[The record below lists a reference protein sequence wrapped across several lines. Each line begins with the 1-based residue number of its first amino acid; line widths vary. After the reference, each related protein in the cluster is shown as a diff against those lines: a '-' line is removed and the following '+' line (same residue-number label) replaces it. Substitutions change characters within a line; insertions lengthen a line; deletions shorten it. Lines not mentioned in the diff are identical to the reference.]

1 MRTPSG
7 IWIVLCCCANT
18 PAKGKRLR
26 RYSQFK
32 LTYAPYPQHQNHR
45 RDRQRWNN
53 GLEQRAQPLRPNRL
67 PQKCLG
73 TFCRVRR
80 AKRRKNIGRVRIGQT
95 LNSLSDVCGLTGGR
109 ELRLLLLLQDRAQ
122 SPPQIWLAPR
132 SSFSLAQLQC
142 SKKTR
147 KIWNFY
153 GNTKKRKGYTVQSL
167 SKSTLAAVGRR

>member
-122 SPPQIWLAPR
+122 SPPKFGLRRALLFLSPNCNARRRRGRFGTFTAIR
-132 SSFSLAQLQC
+132 
-142 SKKTR
+142 
-147 KIWNFY
+147 
-153 GNTKKRKGYTVQSL
+153 RKGRDTQCRV
-167 SKSTLAAVGRR
+167 